1 MRGGSRK
8 SMIELGAGATYATWY
23 FSSVQ
28 EPVRVRRGEGE
39 HRSHVAPRRKAKQRG
54 RKFHARYRGHK
65 KLAR

>member
-23 FSSVQ
+23 FSSVKN
-28 EPVRVRRGEGE
+28 PFGSGAAKASIART
-39 HRSHVAPRRKAKQRG
+39 SATKKAKQRG

-65 KLAR
+65 RLAR